1 MQYDR
6 NQVKHTFEE
15 LYAHSILGF
24 SNNYPIA
31 ECYENNE
38 KRIFSRD
45 EYIAKIE
52 AIAAALEKELSGIEK
67 GRWIALRHRTHVYW
81 LPVFLA
87 LEMIG
92 YKVMSVDENIAGNGL
107 ARVME
112 MGNLAAVISHAPLG
126 MEGLRDISFDA
137 VTAAETGKPEKVC
150 WETQMCVCTS
160 GTSSAAK
167 TIVFNAEIILQIQK
181 NIKNFTFASP
191 EVVDSLRAIPPH
203 ETRILVT
210 LPMRHIFGFEIPM
223 IFWGQGCTMVF
234 PKNNGV
240 LELTEAIKRER
251 IWFTYGVPAL
261 WKAIFRIYQNKCGTV
276 SPETFREFFGEQFTH
291 GMIGGARIDADF
303 KNLVNSTGF
312 CLSNAYGGTEIG
324 GCVSIGYFNTEPDM
338 GIPGEYSGAAMNGH
352 IPKIIQEDGSIVDE
366 GTGELAVLGNKC
378 IYSGILEHG
387 AFVSRIERFGEMYR
401 TGDMFTIK
409 DGILFYQGR
418 CSNMIVNDSGE
429 NIYPEELEEDFSV
442 LETMTNQFCFIGIDD
457 EPVLLL
463 HTADSYENFEES
475 ALFAAIQ
482 KRNGELPHYKR
493 LASVIVFRDPLPKT
507 LKGEVSKKD
516 MLNEIE
522 SRSKLEDAM
531 REITMKGKRK
541 A

>member
-6 NQVKHTFEE
+6 NNVRNTFES
-15 LYAHSILGF
+15 LMAHSICGF
-24 SNNYPIA
+24 PNDYPIA
-31 ECYENNE
+31 ECYENGE
-38 KRIFSRD
+38 KRIFSRN
-45 EYIAKIE
+45 EYAAKIE

-92 YKVMSVDENIAGNGL
+92 YKVMSVDENINGSGL
-107 ARVME
+107 ERVME
-112 MGNLAAVISHAPLG
+112 MGNLAAVISHAPLN
-126 MEGLRDISFDA
+126 MEGLRDISFEA

-167 TIVFNAEIILQIQK
+167 TIVFNAEVILQMQK
-181 NIKNFTFASP
+181 NIKNFIFASP
-191 EVVDSLRAIPPH
+191 EVVQSLWNIPMN
-203 ETRILVT
+203 EARVLVT
-210 LPMRHIFGFEIPM
+210 LPMRHIFGFEVPM

-240 LELTEAIKRER
+240 LELTEAIRRER

-303 KNLVNSTGF
+303 KNMVNSTGF

-324 GCVSIGYFNTEPDM
+324 GSVSTGYFNTEPDM
-338 GIPGEYSGAAMNGH
+338 GIAGEYSGVAMNGH
-352 IPKIIQEDGSIVDE
+352 ITKIIQEDGTIVDE

-378 IYSGILEHG
+378 IYNGILEHG
-387 AFVSRIERFGEMYR
+387 KFVPRIERFGEMYR

-429 NIYPEELEEDFSV
+429 NIYPEELEEDFSL

-463 HTADSYENFEES
+463 HTADCYENFEES
-475 ALFAAIQ
+475 ELFAAIQ

-493 LASVIVFRDPLPKT
+493 LASVMVFRDPLPKT

-522 SRSKLEDAM
+522 TRSKLEDAM